1 MQNYASAYFIRGELL
16 HMEGKANGLS
26 IAGFVISLV
35 SCFLVALYGIA
46 GLVGLILSAV
56 GRSQAVREG
65 GKTGLATAGIV
76 LGIISVAC
84 GLYTAIVMSL

>member
-1 MQNYASAYFIRGELL
+1 
-16 HMEGKANGLS
+16 MEGKANGLS
-26 IAGFVISLV
+26 IAGFVVSLV
-35 SCFLVALYGIA
+35 ACFVSLYGIS

-76 LGIISVAC
+76 LGIISIVC
-84 GLYTAIVMSL
+84 GLYNAVIMSL